1 LLGELH
7 VAHSIVTLDAM
18 HCQKKPSRPPHR
30 CRLVSSSN

>member
-18 HCQKKPSRPPHR
+18 HCQKKPLRPPHR
-30 CRLVSSSN
+30 GRFSSSSN